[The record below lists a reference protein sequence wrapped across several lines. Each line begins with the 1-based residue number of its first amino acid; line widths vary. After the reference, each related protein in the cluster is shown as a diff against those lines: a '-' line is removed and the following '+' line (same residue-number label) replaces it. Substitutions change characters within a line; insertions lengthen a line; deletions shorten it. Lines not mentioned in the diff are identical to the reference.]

1 MPSKRIAAPKT
12 SNLKVAIAVAGV
24 IVAILSLVVTIL
36 VFRASVD
43 YWLQSGTFVKGSNT
57 VVLNCENGG
66 GMDGDFNLVL
76 TLTNVTFSNQTALP
90 YLQVDNST
98 VQFRFILH
106 KGDSSFRAVSFI
118 ANDTEQF
125 SLSLSLSGNN
135 FLDFLLLKGNPRYP
149 TYLQYQW
156 NKQQNTFNLVQ

>member
-76 TLTNVTFSNQTALP
+76 TLTNVTFSNQTAMP
-90 YLQVDNST
+90 YTQVDNST
-98 VQFRFILH
+98 VEFRFVLH
-106 KGDSSFRAVSFI
+106 KGDSSFKAVSFA

-125 SLSLSLSGNN
+125 SLSLSMNGNS
-135 FLDFLLLKGNPRYP
+135 FWDFLMLKGNPVYP
-149 TYLQYQW
+149 TSLQYQW
-156 NKQQNTFNLVQ
+156 NKQQSVFNPV

>member
-1 MPSKRIAAPKT
+1 MSSRRTTAQKT
-12 SNLKVAIAVAGV
+12 SNLKIVLAAVGV
-24 IVAILSLVVTIL
+24 VVTILSLVVSIL

-43 YWLQSGTFVKGSNT
+43 YWIQAGTSVKGINT
-57 VVLNCENGG
+57 VVLNCKNGG

-90 YLQVDNST
+90 YLQIDNST
-98 VQFRFILH
+98 VQFRFVLH
-106 KGDSSFRAVSFI
+106 KGDSSFKPVFFV

-135 FLDFLLLKGNPRYP
+135 FLDFLLLKGNPIYP

-156 NKQQNTFNLVQ
+156 NKQQSTFNLVQ